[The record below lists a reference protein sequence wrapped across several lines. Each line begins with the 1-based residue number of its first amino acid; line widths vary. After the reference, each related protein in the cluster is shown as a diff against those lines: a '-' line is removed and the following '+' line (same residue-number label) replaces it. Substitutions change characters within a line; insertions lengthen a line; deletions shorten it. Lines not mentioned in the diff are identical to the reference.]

1 MGRPSYPSSGTCDLA
16 WSLLHPRCLPVK
28 ANARFSPARYNL
40 LFFASGG
47 GKFNYQGTK
56 RWLEDNLDH
65 TGERP
70 WVGVGVP
77 QRWLGSTEGGG
88 VGMPQGWCC
97 GEAWREGRGPLPSP
111 HLPRQLSVPCR
122 LQPASGQRGLRAVP
136 GHRGPRQQPAP
147 ARVQAAPGGHP
158 AARLPAG
165 AGDGGCPFDGWAPG
179 SAGHTHRGWVGASCP
194 GVSLLSALGALR
206 GTLRRGYAG
215 TSCPGVSPCPSL
227 PSAHRPSGF

>member
-28 ANARFSPARYNL
+28 ANARSSPARYNL

-70 WVGVGVP
+70 RVGVGV
-77 QRWLGSTEGGG
+77 
-88 VGMPQGWCC
+88 PQGWCC
-97 GEAWREGRGPLPSP
+97 GEARREGWGPLPSP
-111 HLPRQLSVPCR
+111 YPPRQLSVPCR

-147 ARVQAAPGGHP
+147 ARVQAAPGGHL

-179 SAGHTHRGWVGASCP
+179 SVGHTRRGWVGASCP
-194 GVSLLSALGALR
+194 RVSLLSALGALR
-206 GTLRRGYAG
+206 GTLRRGCAG
-215 TSCPGVSPCPSL
+215 AFCPGVSPCPSL
-227 PSAHRPSGF
+227 PSAHCPSEF